1 MVALTDLTSDRMG
14 EARARAS
21 RVRFMLFD
29 IDGVFTDGQLLF
41 GPEGEQ
47 LKVFHVH
54 DGHGLKL
61 LRESGIAVG
70 VLSGRNSAATQ
81 ARMRELGVAHTAF
94 GVHDKFAALDDL
106 IAAAGAS
113 RETTG
118 FMGDDWVDIA
128 VMRAVGF
135 AVSVPNAASRMHD
148 QAHWVSR
155 RSGGYGAVRDAAEFI
170 LESQGRLDV
179 LFEQHCRTGT
189 TQG

>member
-1 MVALTDLTSDRMG
+1 MSATHSSDRTT
-14 EARARAS
+14 EARARAA

-41 GPEGEQ
+41 GADGEQ

-70 VLSGRNSAATQ
+70 VLSGRSSEAART
-81 ARMRELGVAHTAF
+81 RMRELGVAHAVY
-94 GVHDKFAALDDL
+94 GAHDKLAALDAL

-118 FMGDDWVDIA
+118 FMGDDWVDLA
-128 VMRAVGF
+128 VMHAVGF
-135 AVSVPNAASRMHD
+135 AVSVPNAASRMLEH
-148 QAHWVSR
+148 AHWVSR
-155 RSGGYGAVRDAAEFI
+155 RSGGRGAVRDAAEFI
-170 LESQGRLDV
+170 LDAQGRLDM
-179 LFEQHCRTGT
+179 LFEQHCKSGCA
-189 TQG
+189 QG